1 MTPPDLDDEAARLH
15 EVWAGLGLPGV
26 VDVHTHFMPANVL
39 AKVWAYFDSA
49 GPLLG
54 RAWPVAYREDEETR
68 IARLRAYGVQRFTSL
83 LYPHKPGMAEWLN
96 AWAEDFAART
106 PECLHSATFFPEP
119 GVGEYVG
126 AALRAGARVFKAHV
140 QVGAYDPSDPLLDPV
155 WEQLE
160 AAGTP
165 IVIHCASG
173 PRPGVH
179 TGPDPV
185 RAVLRRFPRLTLVI
199 AHMGLPEYTPF
210 LELAETHERVHLDT
224 TMAFTDFGDF
234 TDPGELD
241 LPRLRG
247 LQDRILLGTDF
258 PNIPYPYLH
267 QVEALQRLDLGD
279 DWLRAVLRGNAV
291 RLLDLEP

>member
-1 MTPPDLDDEAARLH
+1 MTPPDLQDEAARLH
-15 EVWAGLGLPGV
+15 TVWRELGIPGV

-54 RAWPVAYREDEETR
+54 RPWPVAYREDEDAR
-68 IARLRAYGVQRFTSL
+68 VARLRAYGVQRFTSL
-83 LYPHKPGMAEWLN
+83 LYPHKPGMGAWLN
-96 AWAEDFAART
+96 EWAADFAART
-106 PECLHSATFFPEP
+106 PDCLHSATFFPEP
-119 GVGEYVG
+119 EAGEYVG
-126 AALRAGARVFKAHV
+126 AALRSGARVFKAHV

-160 AAGTP
+160 EAGTP
-165 IVIHCASG
+165 VVIHCASG
-173 PRPGVH
+173 PRPGAH
-179 TGPDPV
+179 TGPGPV
-185 RAVLRRFPRLTLVI
+185 REVLRRFPRLTLVV

-234 TDPGELD
+234 TDPGDLD
-241 LPRLRG
+241 LPRLAG

-267 QVEALQRLDLGD
+267 QVEALVRLGLGD
-279 DWLRAVLRGNAV
+279 DWLRAVLRDNAV
-291 RLLDLEP
+291 RLLDL

>member
-1 MTPPDLDDEAARLH
+1 MTPPDLQEEAASLH
-15 EVWAGLGLPGV
+15 AVWRELGIPGV

-39 AKVWAYFDSA
+39 DKVWAYFDGA

-54 RAWPVAYREDEETR
+54 RPWPVAYREAEDVR
-68 IARLRAYGVQRFTSL
+68 VARLRAYSVQRFTSL
-83 LYPHKPGMAEWLN
+83 LYPHRAGMAEWLN
-96 AWAEDFAART
+96 GWAADFAART
-106 PECLHSATFFPEP
+106 PDCLHSATFFPEP
-119 GVGEYVG
+119 GAGEYVG

-140 QVGAYDPSDPLLDPV
+140 QVGAYDPRDPLLDPV

-165 IVIHCASG
+165 VVIHCASG
-173 PRPGVH
+173 PRPGAH
-179 TGPDPV
+179 TGPEPV
-185 RAVLRRFPRLTLVI
+185 REVLRRFPRLTLVV

-234 TDPGELD
+234 TDPGDLD

-247 LQDRILLGTDF
+247 LRDRSLLGTDF
-258 PNIPYPYLH
+258 PNIPHPYLH
-267 QVEALQRLDLGD
+267 QVEALQRLGLGD

-291 RLLDLEP
+291 RLLGLDL